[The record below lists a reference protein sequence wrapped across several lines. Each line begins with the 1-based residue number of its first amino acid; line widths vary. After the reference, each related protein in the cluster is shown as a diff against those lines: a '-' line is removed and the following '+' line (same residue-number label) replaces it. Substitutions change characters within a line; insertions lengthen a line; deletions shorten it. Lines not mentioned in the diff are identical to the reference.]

1 MSELR
6 IKSVSFS
13 GEMMIVRFSDGREI
27 FVPMG
32 YFPRLEAANTTER
45 ERWSLIG
52 RGLGVHWDAVDE
64 DLSVENILT
73 AYSRHQRAAY
83 AHAAGA

>member
-32 YFPRLEAANTTER
+32 YFPRLETANTAER

-52 RGLGVHWDAVDE
+52 RGLGVHWDTLDE
-64 DLSVENILT
+64 DLSIENILT

-83 AHAAGA
+83 AHAAEA